1 LPEDQDEHRGATGRL
16 TSTNLIT
23 QGSRLHG
30 SSRLYN
36 HRAQGCEGELG
47 IAAVSS
53 AETLD
58 IAGVPAEH
66 IYITQGLLA
75 VREHSYTIQG
85 SLAVRERIYTT
96 QGSLAVRKHIYT
108 TQGSLAAR
116 EHTLTITG
124 LIAARENLST
134 QHSPAGLPW

>member
-66 IYITQGLLA
+66 IYTTQGSLA
-75 VREHSYTIQG
+75 VREHSYTTQG

-96 QGSLAVRKHIYT
+96 QGSLA
-108 TQGSLAAR
+108 AR
-116 EHTLTITG
+116 EHTLTIAG